1 VNVNVDTTDFIK
13 SLRRLQESIKMDN
26 VRILKGYSKQERKE
40 LEEAKDN
47 GFLSSMTLI
56 HGIGDD
62 DDDCHSLSKKYY
74 RENPNEN
81 EQMAKDIIDFYCD
94 KAKFAESK
102 KYYVHF
108 VKGYKNGYLNVHK
121 YTGEIFISTRTGIDN
136 DVFKTAFTDEEIIA
150 IDPRYMAFAVP
161 VEED

>member
-1 VNVNVDTTDFIK
+1 
-13 SLRRLQESIKMDN
+13 MDK
-26 VRILKGYSKQERKE
+26 VRILKGYSKSERKE

-94 KAKFAESK
+94 KATFADPK
-102 KYYVHF
+102 KYYVQLIA
-108 VKGYKNGYLNVHK
+108 GDEESYLNINPNGGAKLYNRLGLNGWKVK
-121 YTGEIFISTRTGIDN
+121 FTIDEID
-136 DVFKTAFTDEEIIA
+136 K
-150 IDPRYMAFAVP
+150 IDPRLVMLMEE
-161 VEED
+161 VEK

>member
-1 VNVNVDTTDFIK
+1 MND
-13 SLRRLQESIKMDN
+13 
-26 VRILKGYSKQERKE
+26 VRILKGYSENEQKE

-56 HGIGDD
+56 YGIGDD

-94 KAKFAESK
+94 KAKFAEPK

-136 DVFKTAFTDEEIIA
+136 DVFKTAFTDEEIKA
-150 IDPRYMAFAVP
+150 IDPRLVP
-161 VEED
+161 FMEEVEK

>member
-1 VNVNVDTTDFIK
+1 MND
-13 SLRRLQESIKMDN
+13 
-26 VRILKGYSKQERKE
+26 VRILKGYSENEQKE

-94 KAKFAESK
+94 KAKFAEPK
-102 KYYVHF
+102 KYYVQLI
-108 VKGYKNGYLNVHK
+108 KGDCCSYLNIAPNGRAK
-121 YTGEIFISTRTGIDN
+121 LYNRLGLSGWKTKFTR
-136 DVFKTAFTDEEIIA
+136 EEVVA
-150 IDPRYMAFAVP
+150 MNPSLEPFMEE
-161 VEED
+161 VED

>member
-1 VNVNVDTTDFIK
+1 
-13 SLRRLQESIKMDN
+13 MDK
-26 VRILKGYSKQERKE
+26 VRILKGYSKSERKE

-94 KAKFAESK
+94 KATFADPK
-102 KYYVHF
+102 KYYVQLIA
-108 VKGYKNGYLNVHK
+108 GDEESYLNINPNGGAKLYNRLGLNGWKVK
-121 YTGEIFISTRTGIDN
+121 FTIDEID
-136 DVFKTAFTDEEIIA
+136 K
-150 IDPRYMAFAVP
+150 IDPRLVMLMEE
-161 VEED
+161 VEKWNKLKHLLEPLLMMITMKK

>member
-1 VNVNVDTTDFIK
+1 MND
-13 SLRRLQESIKMDN
+13 
-26 VRILKGYSKQERKE
+26 VRILKGYSENEQKE

-62 DDDCHSLSKKYY
+62 DDDCRSLSKKYY

-94 KAKFAESK
+94 KAKFAEPK
-102 KYYVHF
+102 KYYVQLI
-108 VKGYKNGYLNVHK
+108 KGDCYSYLN
-121 YTGEIFISTRTGIDN
+121 ISPNSGAKLYNRLELNGWKTKFTR
-136 DVFKTAFTDEEIIA
+136 EEVVA
-150 IDPRYMAFAVP
+150 MNPNLVP
-161 VEED
+161 FMEEVEK